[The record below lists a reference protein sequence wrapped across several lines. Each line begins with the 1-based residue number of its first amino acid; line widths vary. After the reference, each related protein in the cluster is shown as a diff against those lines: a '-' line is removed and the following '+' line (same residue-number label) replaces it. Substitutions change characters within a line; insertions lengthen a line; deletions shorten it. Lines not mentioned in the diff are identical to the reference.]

1 MEADKK
7 RIVEEVLK
15 LEALAL
21 AEKTA
26 ELRVRRIATWDTPEI
41 EYAYQ
46 NLETLSTMAFFFVE
60 ATDNVEIWTKMALN
74 ILSYFDT
81 CITCFP
87 SYALDNANFY
97 CDYLA
102 EKGLDMLQIGSVAYD
117 SAGHVVVVKMY
128 TKSDTSSKKRS
139 LSEKKSYWCWWRD
152 ASQYEVA
159 TLLELSEKYDD
170 EDDDIY
176 SKYVYPEFYDMM
188 ISQRTK
194 QWDGTPRKKNY
205 SKASF
210 KSEKQNYKIPMCQLG
225 FWDVSTGHITD
236 KGKMLLEI
244 ARRNGDSSKIYLN
257 YLSKILLLDGKHL
270 DLIKD
275 VEDFQKK
282 CPEIIPESSAEF
294 FVLFDDYMETKNSI
308 GTRKPSAVKTGAK
321 KAYVRDEP
329 KLWNKLGIIIPSGK
343 GRYYW
348 QYEGIKFNWQKINEI
363 LLSTGAEE
371 KNDEKI

>member
-1 MEADKK
+1 MEIDKK

-21 AEKTA
+21 AEKTE

-46 NLETLSTMAFFFVE
+46 NLETLSTMAFLF
-60 ATDNVEIWTKMALN
+60 TDVKDDVEIWTRMALN
-74 ILSYFDT
+74 VLSYYDA

-87 SYALDNANFY
+87 SNALDNANFY

-102 EKGLDMLQIGSVAYD
+102 EKGLDTLQIGSVAYD
-117 SAGHVVVVKMY
+117 AAGHVIVVKMY
-128 TKSDTSSKKRS
+128 TKADTSSKRRS
-139 LSEKKSYWCWWRD
+139 QSEKKSYWCWWRD

-159 TLLELSEKYDD
+159 TLLELSEKYDE

-225 FWDVSTGHITD
+225 FWDVPTGHITD
-236 KGKMLLEI
+236 KGKVLLEV
-244 ARRNGDSSKIYLN
+244 ARRNGDGSRIYLN

-294 FVLFDDYMETKNSI
+294 FVLFDDYMETK
-308 GTRKPSAVKTGAK
+308 
-321 KAYVRDEP
+321 
-329 KLWNKLGIIIPSGK
+329 
-343 GRYYW
+343 
-348 QYEGIKFNWQKINEI
+348 
-363 LLSTGAEE
+363 
-371 KNDEKI
+371 